1 MFYYITLCAYL
12 GACVLLPLPSGLY
25 SIHVTLLILKVL
37 FVGVTVHE
45 IFKDV
50 IGPDGKPMVVRQLV
64 ITQPLQSLAS
74 GLCDSGNSSQQVFQS
89 SVSETNCCASTVTS
103 QSANKNDVIPGMQG
117 PNVNDVYSAEEGN
130 GVHDAVFLC
139 QPTDANI
146 SPTSLKRL
154 ESLAYGDENS
164 KDVWLGYNGQST
176 HLVISPSDP
185 IYAHANQN
193 LSTATANSGHLQS
206 GEKKLTTGGA
216 TNQGPV
222 LLKTENET
230 DWVHNVCS
238 PAFHVPEN
246 FLKTGGSP
254 TCDIG
259 VAGGQLHSPGLS
271 LVASSPIFEGMQ
283 LGDMLPMEV
292 TLLPFAYSPP
302 PEFIITNVASLATP
316 TMNLA
321 VSPSNSEMSL

>member
-1 MFYYITLCAYL
+1 MQ
-12 GACVLLPLPSGLY
+12 
-25 SIHVTLLILKVL
+25 
-37 FVGVTVHE
+37 E

-74 GLCDSGNSSQQVFQS
+74 GLGDSGNSSQQVFQNN
-89 SVSETNCCASTVTS
+89 VSETNCSASTVTS
-103 QSANKNDVIPGMQG
+103 QSASKNDVILGMQG
-117 PNVNDVYSAEEGN
+117 ANVKNVYSVEEGN
-130 GVHDAVFLC
+130 SVDDAVFLC
-139 QPTDANI
+139 QPTDAKI
-146 SPTSLKRL
+146 SQASLKRL
-154 ESLAYGDENS
+154 ESFAYGDENS

-176 HLVISPSDP
+176 HLVIGSSVP

-193 LSTATANSGHLQS
+193 PSTATANSGHVQS
-206 GEKKLTTGGA
+206 GEKKSTTGGA

-238 PAFHVPEN
+238 PTFHVPEN

-254 TCDIG
+254 TRDVA

-271 LVASSPIFEGMQ
+271 LVASSPMFEGMQ

-292 TLLPFAYSPP
+292 TLLPFACSPP
-302 PEFIITNVASLATP
+302 PEFIITNVTSLATP
-316 TMNLA
+316 TMNVP
-321 VSPSNSEMSL
+321 VSPSNSDMSL